1 MSKYR
6 IIKVVSIENKTWGLK
21 EEVVY
26 KPQYKRFFFWINFGQ
41 FENDYSTGFRTKWVD
56 TEFDSLE
63 RAEIFLDR
71 QGKIGYY
78 EQKFNYKQNEN

>member
-6 IIKVVSIENKTWGLK
+6 IIKVVNIQNKAFGLK

-26 KPQYKRFFFWINFGQ
+26 MPQYKKFFFWINFGE
-41 FENDYSTGFRTKWVD
+41 FECNYSTRFDTKWVN
-56 TEFDSLE
+56 TEFASL
-63 RAEIFLDR
+63 RQAEIFLDR

-78 EQKFNYKQNEN
+78 EEEFNYKTK